1 MLCHLI
7 RQCTRQNGSHLRLV
21 CLILLKLQGI
31 HTVQRLPKE
40 QTHPQ
45 QPEAEKPGWDFVPT
59 PGLGWFYGE
68 FPHHQ
73 RVMKIFILGVGWV
86 EVREMQGGVFYVQ
99 VSSSLQLWVCPLKH
113 HVAVIGEMPLK
124 AHCRGRC
131 NWSQWFTAAWSRSCI
146 NFSAWEGLI
155 PPLPQIQSKWR
166 TYLVLHNSSCSGS
179 ELAVSTAFSTGF
191 GWVLVWWVFFGSFL
205 QPYKGKME
213 ILWKTPCQLSTR
225 AGVFLSKQLIPASH
239 HMVLV
244 NML

>member
-7 RQCTRQNGSHLRLV
+7 RQCTRQSSSHLRLV

-31 HTVQRLPKE
+31 HTVQQLPKE
-40 QTHPQ
+40 QTHSQ
-45 QPEAEKPGWDFVPT
+45 QPEVEKPGWDFVPT

-68 FPHHQ
+68 FPRHQ

-131 NWSQWFTAAWSRSCI
+131 NWSKWFTAAWSRSCI
-146 NFSAWEGLI
+146 NFSAWECLI

-166 TYLVLHNSSCSGS
+166 TGLVLHNSSCSGS
-179 ELAVSTAFSTGF
+179 ELADCQHCLLHWLWASPGQVRFFWLFS
-191 GWVLVWWVFFGSFL
+191 
-205 QPYKGKME
+205 
-213 ILWKTPCQLSTR
+213 
-225 AGVFLSKQLIPASH
+225 PAI
-239 HMVLV
+239 
-244 NML
+244 